1 MKQLLLFAVLSATI
15 MSGCASQHKL
25 TQPSGR
31 WQPVNQAGFV
41 PADAERF
48 YKAVVEQ
55 AVAEVAAEIA
65 EPVSEFGQ
73 TGALESNQS
82 TDVQ

>member
-41 PADAERF
+41 PANAERF

-55 AVAEVAAEIA
+55 AVAEATSEVAAPA
-65 EPVSEFGQ
+65 EQ
-73 TGALESNQS
+73 TEQVTEA
-82 TDVQ
+82 VQTADQAQ

>member
-73 TGALESNQS
+73 TDALKSNQP